1 MIQIHPQH
9 LFEHKL
15 PNLGRTLDR
24 FPLDKFSLVVLG
36 LQGVVLVSLQ
46 ALCVVVLGVAIVGF
60 VPVPDFDSAM
70 GLVVHVAASAE

>member
-1 MIQIHPQH
+1 M
-9 LFEHKL
+9 
-15 PNLGRTLDR
+15 
-24 FPLDKFSLVVLG
+24 DKFSLVVLG

-46 ALCVVVLGVAIVGF
+46 ALFVVFLGVTIVGF